1 VSAARLEF
9 DGALYRA
16 EAVRQAAAEF
26 AGVARV
32 TVRRGRHGLQ
42 VTLTPLAG
50 RPGARVLADELAN
63 HVLAYT
69 VAAYRR

>member
-1 VSAARLEF
+1 MSAVRLEF

-42 VTLTPLAG
+42 VTLTPLAAHPSP
-50 RPGARVLADELAN
+50 RTLADEFAN
-63 HVLAYT
+63 HVLAHT